1 MSRVRRALAIVT
13 FVALAGC
20 TSGPAH
26 PASPPSPTGPALVDS
41 GDTGTVVEHTLP
53 SVVSVQVREGEHS
66 GTGFRVGID
75 GIVVTSAQAVAGAGD
90 GAPISV
96 VLADGSRRAAT
107 VLGRAPD
114 VDVAAIRLDGAQI
127 PAMHSR
133 SGFEQARAGDRVLAM
148 QAPPAGERPAISA
161 TLLAKDRRVA
171 VGGGAEQAVIA
182 LDAGVDPGT
191 SGAPVVNAA
200 GDVLGMITLTAPAG
214 SGRPGDRSF
223 AVSVDVARRA
233 VFAIVDRV

>member
-1 MSRVRRALAIVT
+1 MRMLLVVVA

-20 TSGPAH
+20 ASGHAP
-26 PASPPSPTGPALVDS
+26 PASPSSTTGPALVDR
-41 GDTGTVVEHTLP
+41 GDSRSVVEQTLP

-75 GIVVTSAQAVAGAGD
+75 GVVVTSAQAVAEVSD
-90 GAPISV
+90 GAQISV
-96 VLADGSRRAAT
+96 VLVDGTRRAAT
-107 VLGRAPD
+107 VLGRSTD
-114 VDVAAIRLDGAQI
+114 VDVAALRLDGAQI

-133 SGFEQARAGDRVLAM
+133 SGFGEARAGDRVLAVR
-148 QAPPAGERPAISA
+148 APPADEAPAVSA

-171 VGGGAEQAVIA
+171 VAGGAGQAVIA
-182 LDAGVDPGT
+182 LDADVDRAA

-200 GDVLGMITLTAPAG
+200 GDVLGMITLAVSPG
-214 SGRPGDRSF
+214 SGQPGDRSF
-223 AVSVDVARRA
+223 AISVDVARQA